1 MNSTSSIIDY
11 ENSYFLNF
19 VVEKKYRWMRHA
31 FIIFAIVA
39 IHFLPN
45 SSPPETNEAKAT
57 WIFVTKLI
65 SIVILLIFFY
75 VNHNILIPKL
85 LIRSKFLAYL
95 LSILAIC
102 SFVFL
107 LMLLLEHIDHPFID
121 KGDERPLNW
130 EDYII
135 LLFLMIIFVAAV
147 SSLKLFKIWIM
158 NVIRFKEYEN
168 NTLTIQLEQLK
179 SQINPHFLFNTLNN
193 INFLITEN
201 PKMASIVLLKLSDI
215 LRNQLYLSKGN
226 TVELADE
233 IMVLRNILFME
244 EIRRDDF
251 LVDIQVQE
259 TIESLQ
265 VPHFLFMPFI
275 ENVVKHGAHQVMNDG
290 YHVIIA
296 FNVVQDKLIF
306 TCINPIKKKANN
318 NDIGGLGL
326 TNVRKRLAILYPG
339 KHELVIDDSH
349 GVFKVVLSI
358 PIEK

>member
-1 MNSTSSIIDY
+1 
-11 ENSYFLNF
+11 
-19 VVEKKYRWMRHA
+19 
-31 FIIFAIVA
+31 
-39 IHFLPN
+39 
-45 SSPPETNEAKAT
+45 
-57 WIFVTKLI
+57 
-65 SIVILLIFFY
+65 
-75 VNHNILIPKL
+75 
-85 LIRSKFLAYL
+85 
-95 LSILAIC
+95 
-102 SFVFL
+102 
-107 LMLLLEHIDHPFID
+107 
-121 KGDERPLNW
+121 
-130 EDYII
+130 
-135 LLFLMIIFVAAV
+135 
-147 SSLKLFKIWIM
+147 
-158 NVIRFKEYEN
+158 
-168 NTLTIQLEQLK
+168 
-179 SQINPHFLFNTLNN
+179 
-193 INFLITEN
+193 
-201 PKMASIVLLKLSDI
+201 
-215 LRNQLYLSKGN
+215 
-226 TVELADE
+226 
-233 IMVLRNILFME
+233 ME